1 MFLVEHALTK
11 YFILQNNFHF
21 SLTNEQRA
29 VLNCASLGHNL
40 LVSGQAGTGKST
52 LVNSIVKELT
62 SCGKKVKVVCS
73 SGISCSLYGDSIN
86 SQTVHSC
93 YGPQTADMPS
103 HMVVARSLRLPH
115 CMEKIHAADVLI
127 WDEAAMSSSR
137 ICELVNAIHH
147 ALSDEPH
154 RRKPFSG
161 KQVILVGEF
170 LQLRPVPS
178 FFDDGQF
185 MLFSHVFQAA
195 IGHKFEL
202 SKLLRQ
208 EFANPLFLK
217 ALGELRLG
225 QCSLESNA
233 FLRSLS
239 RPIDIADPVHIY
251 FKKLSVQLH
260 NLDVLLGL
268 PGQLYTFKSID
279 EGKFAGKSCPAEDQ
293 LILKENAKVMVVWNV
308 SDKVK
313 NGTTGIF
320 RRASGEHLE
329 VDVEGVGP
337 IFVKRETWVQRDR
350 SGQNVGSR
358 TQFPVVLSYA
368 ATCHKTQGLTLRSA

>member
-1 MFLVEHALTK
+1 
-11 YFILQNNFHF
+11 
-21 SLTNEQRA
+21 
-29 VLNCASLGHNL
+29 
-40 LVSGQAGTGKST
+40 
-52 LVNSIVKELT
+52 
-62 SCGKKVKVVCS
+62 
-73 SGISCSLYGDSIN
+73 
-86 SQTVHSC
+86 
-93 YGPQTADMPS
+93 
-103 HMVVARSLRLPH
+103 
-115 CMEKIHAADVLI
+115 MEKIHAADVLI
-127 WDEAAMSSSR
+127 WDEAAMSSRR
-137 ICELVNAIHH
+137 IFELVNAIHH

-154 RRKPFSG
+154 RRKPFGG

-185 MLFSHVFQAA
+185 MFFSHVFHVA

-239 RPIDIADPVHIY
+239 RPIDFADPLHIY

-293 LILKENAKVMVVWNV
+293 LMGDALSVPFIV
-308 SDKVK
+308 SWF
-313 NGTTGIF
+313 TRF
-320 RRASGEHLE
+320 LSGMKPGFNTRQMRYAITELHL
-329 VDVEGVGP
+329 
-337 IFVKRETWVQRDR
+337 T
-350 SGQNVGSR
+350 
-358 TQFPVVLSYA
+358 A
-368 ATCHKTQGLTLRSA
+368 H